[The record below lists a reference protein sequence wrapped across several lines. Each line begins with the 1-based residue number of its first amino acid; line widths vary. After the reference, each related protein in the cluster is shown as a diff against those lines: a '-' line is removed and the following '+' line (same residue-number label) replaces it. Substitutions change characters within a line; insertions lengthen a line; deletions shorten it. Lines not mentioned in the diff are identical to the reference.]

1 MSSGRLC
8 YNLAGELVADS
19 RKQCCLQGLQHIKPA
34 LKPSL
39 GSNISVLEK
48 KRVWFFF
55 LFGRG
60 AGVFPCAYDEQLLCG
75 HMVQSY

>member
-1 MSSGRLC
+1 M
-8 YNLAGELVADS
+8 AGA
-19 RKQCCLQGLQHIKPA
+19 RKQCCLQGLQHLRPA

-48 KRVWFFF
+48 KRIFFF
-55 LFGRG
+55 WFTRG

-75 HMVQSY
+75 HVVQ